1 MANVLTGDFD
11 VVAQFSILAVD
22 RILAA
27 MHQTERFLHSISVRV
42 DDNPH
47 PGPIINWPTVVGA
60 VDRFGDAVA
69 NQQQVG
75 KPNPFPGASAA
86 NNAIYSRLGALV
98 NPELLGGTIQ
108 IVPSHISG
116 VAQLQIFPPTVLP
129 PNAPGDNLTVR
140 MNVMARFFPDAGT
153 APLAEFIRGEL
164 QISAPVNAIATG
176 NVHVLDIDFK
186 ADEASITFT
195 PSYPANLSAEDLAG
209 ISLCIQNGLR
219 TSFLP
224 SSVVLPSSIADVQ
237 LRTLTGAL
245 AVLLDFNDH
254 PSNPSSVTNVFLTG
268 NDGFVFAVGRDYLLN
283 TLNSISSNIVSQP
296 FSPIKF
302 TVTLGVWNLGTTLHY
317 EYPVT
322 VTSAS
327 FDVSPPGHT
336 GKIVLTLQAN
346 VGPEIHGHPPSGPF
360 NVTVTAEFSLQPS
373 GNTVLLGLGN
383 VSVDPHSTAVDIID
397 FFTGNISGPVRD
409 AILAVLPTSGADASV
424 EQMFDTDANLANFL
438 NTQFTPSDGSAPPD
452 PQQVSLIYTS
462 VDISADGIVLHGLVL
477 LRLWPDPYVEF
488 EQIPATT
495 TGRVNSSVLEQG
507 PAYSA
512 LKTWIPGGTIAEYD
526 WSWQGQTTPF
536 EVDTNKFVLQTGP
549 TNLAN
554 TEAYVLTGYGPICL
568 TIKGTRISNY
578 GPTYDSV
585 VASVCGVTR
594 FPVNLGG
601 IVTTVGPAQPTLAV
615 TRPGP
620 GGGIVVSGQTPV
632 EIDRTRNAAPNLIVH
647 FADSKSVSQLP
658 VLIQSLTRSNRKD
671 APTAVIAVLAP
682 DQLSKAPY
690 VPGIMYAEDLDGA
703 WQNALGVKSTKRPLT
718 LIVGPKG
725 TISWQGEGALELDKL
740 SAALAKN
747 LVKRGPVR
755 ISLPRVN
762 VRIGQPAPN
771 FLFEFAPGRELPLSK
786 LFGQP
791 LVLVFWK
798 SSSRPSIDAVLNLQK
813 TSAKAKGQT
822 PVVMAINDG
831 DPPELARG
839 VAAESGTSATLV
851 TDPKREIGL
860 AYGVNIWPTI
870 VSVNAS
876 GVITGIAYGYVP
888 AQSGA
893 SPSSPAGS
901 R

>member
-1 MANVLTGDFD
+1 MP
-11 VVAQFSILAVD
+11 
-22 RILAA
+22 R
-27 MHQTERFLHSISVRV
+27 
-42 DDNPH
+42 
-47 PGPIINWPTVVGA
+47 
-60 VDRFGDAVA
+60 
-69 NQQQVG
+69 
-75 KPNPFPGASAA
+75 
-86 NNAIYSRLGALV
+86 
-98 NPELLGGTIQ
+98 
-108 IVPSHISG
+108 
-116 VAQLQIFPPTVLP
+116 
-129 PNAPGDNLTVR
+129 
-140 MNVMARFFPDAGT
+140 
-153 APLAEFIRGEL
+153 
-164 QISAPVNAIATG
+164 
-176 NVHVLDIDFK
+176 
-186 ADEASITFT
+186 
-195 PSYPANLSAEDLAG
+195 
-209 ISLCIQNGLR
+209 
-219 TSFLP
+219 
-224 SSVVLPSSIADVQ
+224 
-237 LRTLTGAL
+237 
-245 AVLLDFNDH
+245 
-254 PSNPSSVTNVFLTG
+254 
-268 NDGFVFAVGRDYLLN
+268 
-283 TLNSISSNIVSQP
+283 
-296 FSPIKF
+296 
-302 TVTLGVWNLGTTLHY
+302 
-317 EYPVT
+317 
-322 VTSAS
+322 
-327 FDVSPPGHT
+327 
-336 GKIVLTLQAN
+336 
-346 VGPEIHGHPPSGPF
+346 
-360 NVTVTAEFSLQPS
+360 
-373 GNTVLLGLGN
+373 
-383 VSVDPHSTAVDIID
+383 
-397 FFTGNISGPVRD
+397 
-409 AILAVLPTSGADASV
+409 
-424 EQMFDTDANLANFL
+424 
-438 NTQFTPSDGSAPPD
+438 
-452 PQQVSLIYTS
+452 
-462 VDISADGIVLHGLVL
+462 
-477 LRLWPDPYVEF
+477 
-488 EQIPATT
+488 
-495 TGRVNSSVLEQG
+495 
-507 PAYSA
+507 
-512 LKTWIPGGTIAEYD
+512 
-526 WSWQGQTTPF
+526 
-536 EVDTNKFVLQTGP
+536 
-549 TNLAN
+549 
-554 TEAYVLTGYGPICL
+554 
-568 TIKGTRISNY
+568 
-578 GPTYDSV
+578 
-585 VASVCGVTR
+585 
-594 FPVNLGG
+594 
-601 IVTTVGPAQPTLAV
+601 
-615 TRPGP
+615 
-620 GGGIVVSGQTPV
+620 
-632 EIDRTRNAAPNLIVH
+632 PNLIVH